1 MASKAQR
8 PPQHTRLLRVDPGIG
23 WRIRRFLGSPG
34 HVVGALLGIV
44 GIVML
49 NVGLISG
56 LLAVGVIAGLY
67 AIGYFLASRPQIA
80 ADIGVAPAKDA
91 DKIEVGLD
99 QMLSTIRRRISP
111 DIYQVVLNIR
121 DAIVFT
127 LDHAG
132 EMQTDP
138 DIYAVRQTAMTYLP
152 EALSKY
158 IALPRAYAE
167 RQVVDKGKTSHDI
180 LLDQLRLMET
190 KVQEVA
196 DAVIERESQRLVTHG
211 RFIAD
216 RFGQSNLEPDLGEN
230 APTNVTANVATPIP
244 SPAQA
249 PAPAADRARESER
262 EREKT
267 RVV

>member
-1 MASKAQR
+1 MASRAQQPAPR
-8 PPQHTRLLRVDPGIG
+8 TRLLRVDPGIG

-34 HVVGALLGIV
+34 HVVGALFGIA

-49 NVGLISG
+49 NLGLISG
-56 LLAVGVIAGLY
+56 VLAAGVIVGMY
-67 AIGYFLASRPQIA
+67 AIGYFLASRPQITQ
-80 ADIGVAPAKDA
+80 DFGVAPAKDA

-99 QMLSTIRRRISP
+99 QMLATIRRRVP
-111 DIYQVVLNIR
+111 ADIYQVVLSIR

-132 EMQTDP
+132 DMQTDP

-158 IALPRAYAE
+158 ISLPRAYAE
-167 RQVVDKGKTSHDI
+167 RQIVDHGKTSHDI

-190 KVQEVA
+190 KVHEVA
-196 DAVIERESQRLVTHG
+196 DAVIESESQRLVTHG

-216 RFGQSNLEPDLGEN
+216 RFGESALD
-230 APTNVTANVATPIP
+230 TDATEAMA
-244 SPAQA
+244 PAQA
-249 PAPAADRARESER
+249 TVKAPVADHERELER
-262 EREKT
+262 EREKV